1 MLLVFRG
8 ERASLFWTGLIVLG
22 LASWVLFASIW
33 SSLRTLLDLYFYS
46 TDIAYNLPA
55 IVSSVIF
62 ILIGFLMM
70 KSGVK
75 QKPAPVSP
83 NKALISFRG
92 EKTSVFWVGLNILC
106 LASLTG
112 FAEVWSWRS
121 VETSV
126 WFDFGVLLLDSIAL
140 IAGPIIFI
148 LIGFYMMKSGF
159 KKESSSAQK

>member
-33 SSLRTLLDLYFYS
+33 SSMRTLLDLYFYFYS

-55 IVSSVIF
+55 FVGSVIF

-75 QKPAPVSP
+75 EKCKILEHSHR
-83 NKALISFRG
+83 LMWTMGYGETYSF
-92 EKTSVFWVGLNILC
+92 I
-106 LASLTG
+106 
-112 FAEVWSWRS
+112 
-121 VETSV
+121 
-126 WFDFGVLLLDSIAL
+126 
-140 IAGPIIFI
+140 
-148 LIGFYMMKSGF
+148 
-159 KKESSSAQK
+159 

>member
-1 MLLVFRG
+1 VLLVFRG

-33 SSLRTLLDLYFYS
+33 SSMRTLLDLYFYS

-55 IVSSVIF
+55 IVSSAIF

-70 KSGVK
+70 KSGDK
-75 QKPAPVSP
+75 EKPAPVSP

-106 LASLTG
+106 LASLIG

-126 WFDFGVLLLDSIAL
+126 WFDLGFLLVDSIAP
-140 IAGPIIFI
+140 IVGAIIFI
-148 LIGFYMMKSGF
+148 LIGLYMMKSGV
-159 KKESSSAQK
+159 KKEAPPAEK